1 MRVTNIFDTGIQ
13 MKLSMFF
20 KADLAEIKKHKK
32 TGLLPSFL
40 IIYRDNSV
48 FISQLL
54 LLQLCFLFR

>member
-54 LLQLCFLFR
+54 L